1 MATRLLMVVCI
12 LSALTFNRNC
22 SCAAIIKTKNKA
34 NNFLGTPET
43 PSIPLRALQMDQ
55 IKRLSETFASQ
66 MEVKRQLANTIQ
78 DQKESMNNLH
88 ASHRKAFFGLQDA
101 KQQQRD
107 TQLAD
112 EQVSQQALNN
122 IMVVANEVDR
132 LVQWKSVS
140 LDTIINSN
148 FPNLTD
154 HLKMMISTAHANA
167 NILFN
172 TQASSAIKDL
182 VSRLIKELQA
192 LTRSLLITVAT
203 INEQVEAVVGL
214 YNTVASQAGE
224 QRQREASLLKRALE
238 NKVAEQNV
246 FNRARALIQAMR
258 CPNATIDDG
267 EDQVGPVPPKADE
280 TTTPTPTVT
289 AKQKTTANDDD
300 DDDGEADMEDDM

>member
-88 ASHRKAFFGLQDA
+88 ASHRKEFFGLQDA

-172 TQASSAIKDL
+172 TQAYVGIDGMWVRAVIYLCSFTTHFTQHPLIPTRSSNCISEHMIVFKSAIANYRNDHL
-182 VSRLIKELQA
+182 SHR
-192 LTRSLLITVAT
+192 
-203 INEQVEAVVGL
+203 
-214 YNTVASQAGE
+214 
-224 QRQREASLLKRALE
+224 
-238 NKVAEQNV
+238 
-246 FNRARALIQAMR
+246 
-258 CPNATIDDG
+258 
-267 EDQVGPVPPKADE
+267 
-280 TTTPTPTVT
+280 TTTTT
-289 AKQKTTANDDD
+289 KTTTTTTKTGARQSKT
-300 DDDGEADMEDDM
+300 